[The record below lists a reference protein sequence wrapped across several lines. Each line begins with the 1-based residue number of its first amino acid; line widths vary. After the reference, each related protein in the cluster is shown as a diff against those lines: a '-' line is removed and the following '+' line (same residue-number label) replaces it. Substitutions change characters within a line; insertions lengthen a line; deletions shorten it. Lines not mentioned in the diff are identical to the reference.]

1 MDPGLA
7 TQLSLVSDDGPDAT
21 YLADSLRQPPAATT
35 PPPAAPPPAVPPS
48 GIPAPS
54 SGLEELATLLQRG
67 LVTQGEYD
75 ERRTAIIDS
84 V

>member
-48 GIPAPS
+48 GTPAAS
-54 SGLEELATLLQRG
+54 SRLEELATLQRG
-67 LVTQGEYD
+67 LVTRGEYD
-75 ERRTAIIDS
+75 ERRKAIIDS